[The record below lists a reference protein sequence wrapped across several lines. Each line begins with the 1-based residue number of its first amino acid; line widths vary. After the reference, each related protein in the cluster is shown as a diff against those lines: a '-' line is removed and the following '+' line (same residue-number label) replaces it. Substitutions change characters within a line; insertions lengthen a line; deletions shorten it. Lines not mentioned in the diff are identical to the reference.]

1 MITEYHIDKLL
12 KKMDELLDVGR
23 EILTCLKAG
32 EQVQQSTTQLE
43 VKMAEETNTTEQQ
56 TPESVTIT
64 QTSEPTVTTP
74 AEETTV
80 EKPKD
85 AEPKQLSKTK
95 KFEGYRAA
103 GGKLSWNKWKAA
115 GMPLKPDDN
124 PVP

>member
-12 KKMDELLDVGR
+12 KKMDEQIEVGR
-23 EILTCLKAG
+23 EILAYLKANK
-32 EQVQQSTTQLE
+32 QVQQSTAQLE
-43 VKMAEETNTTEQQ
+43 VKMGEETNNTEQQ

-64 QTSEPTVTTP
+64 QTDEPTVTTLAEVAP
-74 AEETTV
+74 ADNTKV
-80 EKPKD
+80 